1 MKLQH
6 AHLLYGS
13 TTIPVLPTTSTPI
26 PEEFDFASPEGCAKS
41 IFAIMG
47 RAAGGHSIDACQLRI
62 NRERGT
68 ANLIGRG
75 VHVFYRDD
83 SFPR

>member
-62 NRERGT
+62 NRERELPISSGAECMSST
-68 ANLIGRG
+68 ETTP
-75 VHVFYRDD
+75 
-83 SFPR
+83 FPR